1 MDNYIEYIKAR
12 LKNLDDIYYRKMKVC
27 QDSIW
32 LVYNES
38 LVDSNLVSNYV
49 VRSLVEIIQNED
61 FDVKSLKEKIEVKLG
76 RNKENI
82 ENSIAINKIK
92 KIEKTDAAVFTYI
105 LSGFVMIYINGDV
118 YVVEARG
125 NLYRS
130 ISEPVNENS
139 IRGSKD
145 SFVESIVKNI
155 GLIRNRIKSEE
166 LVYSERL
173 IGTKTKTNVGMMY
186 IQNVVKLDLVDY
198 VEKRLNDIVIDEY

>member
-49 VRSLVEIIQNED
+49 VRSLVEIIQNEV

-130 ISEPVNENS
+130 IS
-139 IRGSKD
+139 
-145 SFVESIVKNI
+145 
-155 GLIRNRIKSEE
+155 
-166 LVYSERL
+166 
-173 IGTKTKTNVGMMY
+173 
-186 IQNVVKLDLVDY
+186 
-198 VEKRLNDIVIDEY
+198 